1 MLRADELDA
10 VVRHEL
16 AHLRHRH
23 HRDLA
28 LATVADATL
37 GWMPGLRASTA
48 ALRLGIERSAD
59 EEASE
64 RPGAREATRR
74 ALLKTTETMLA
85 PVPAF
90 TAALTLLAR
99 LDPLATPPSHPS
111 LRLRAAMFAPLAG
124 LAAVALPG
132 LLGSGAVTLHH
143 LLNGLELC
151 PF

>member
-1 MLRADELDA
+1 
-10 VVRHEL
+10 
-16 AHLRHRH
+16 
-23 HRDLA
+23 
-28 LATVADATL
+28 
-37 GWMPGLRASTA
+37 MPGLPASTA

-59 EEASE
+59 EEAAE

-74 ALLKTTETMLA
+74 ALLKATETMLA

-99 LDPLATPPSHPS
+99 LNPLVTPPSHPT

-124 LAAVALPG
+124 LAAVALSA

-143 LLNGLELC
+143 LLDRLGLG

>member
-1 MLRADELDA
+1 M
-10 VVRHEL
+10 
-16 AHLRHRH
+16 
-23 HRDLA
+23 
-28 LATVADATL
+28 
-37 GWMPGLRASTA
+37 WM
-48 ALRLGIERSAD
+48 
-59 EEASE
+59 ASE

-99 LDPLATPPSHPS
+99 LDALATPPSHPS

-124 LAAVALPG
+124 LAAVALSG